1 MTSVLFSDFVTQI
14 FDGNQSR
21 AADALGMDRSM
32 VSRICSGSRGVSPDV
47 ALKVEQASG
56 GRFSKEQ
63 FVWPEAENK

>member
-1 MTSVLFSDFVTQI
+1 MTSVLFSDFVSQI
-14 FDGNQSR
+14 FDGNQSK

-56 GRFSKEQ
+56 GRFTKEQ